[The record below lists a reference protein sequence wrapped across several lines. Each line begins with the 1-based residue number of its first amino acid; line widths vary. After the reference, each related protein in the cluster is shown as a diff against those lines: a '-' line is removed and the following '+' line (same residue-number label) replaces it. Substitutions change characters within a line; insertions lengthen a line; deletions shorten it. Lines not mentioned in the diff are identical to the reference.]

1 MSGLAA
7 PDGEDQNNEDRNPEA
22 GESAENQQIDLEI
35 LPGEFDQDKSPI
47 IDQAAPEQI
56 RTDDEKYTSVTRAT
70 ASTLYNPEGRVEAT
84 IPPRFLRNKDAD
96 GKFQPTVIEDSSG
109 KYIIYPSSLRQ
120 CPPIQWNDNSGA
132 KYIAKATWE
141 GYFTKEIV
149 DELIGLGMFS
159 PKWQNGEPCGKYLI
173 LKVDNFKAVWE
184 QFIQQGKIRFA
195 DDAKAEKLA
204 SPQVDYVGR
213 CSAEIKIIL
222 ETADFKSDF
231 TQAKV
236 TLVHHKGKLKFFNWS
251 DDIAANWSMTEFE
264 MPAEIE
270 KVTAAGIDPKDNFLL
285 VAQGGT
291 LCVLDHHAK
300 PIKIVKKIENPDSEF
315 AGTISLRDDGSIL
328 AGDRNG
334 RLTSIISNLHNFI
347 SHKDKLEQQRT
358 LQRLR
363 ARKRTAQI
371 KGGGKTEATNILP
384 EMKEISDGIA
394 AQFAD
399 DITNAITL
407 DEISRL
413 KAEINT
419 LRGEYSAEIKD
430 SKVIDSIF
438 KPIIASITAK
448 ETEIL
453 STQIDSE
460 MTSVRGLITRIGSMS
475 LVDLADARLRVDRVR
490 ATVMGSNLD
499 NATKAEITQ
508 ISDTFADKA
517 AEVLGQDE
525 DKLLIQ
531 LDTILQNAIQ
541 ELDGIQKLSSFE
553 LWQSTDYP
561 AFLDTL
567 AAQMRIIPASHQ
579 QVIEKIRKMEET
591 LRDRKKKAS
600 EKFKAQYENV
610 RQSAANRIDIVIQLA
625 SERITEF
632 LESFETEVHRKS
644 FPTPEAA
651 KQWVE
656 RSTLYASVLSVI
668 DDLANQDPEKAD
680 ELRQHLKVQVAQLSY
695 EVKRSKDLK
704 IDGGTG
710 RQMAIFGQVAFP
722 IWEHK
727 VEGEHKQNVKVE
739 LTYKVDDSSKGPGI
753 KPEDYM
759 CEVFYRVTDENGKVH
774 ETPLHSDD
782 RLRYGRYDER
792 FSDEA
797 YFASNIKLGDARK
810 MIASVKAIESKR
822 ANEVTRKYEE
832 FQARMKDLNETIRT
846 LKNENNGDWNTLKEE
861 RENLTKDYIS
871 FLNDSGIYGWYAL
884 KAFKRRY
891 QNGENVESKDGQGR
905 IPEWKSYWI
914 EDLATQKSLGE
925 FAQMSKMQ
933 LDLKEGMISLE
944 GHAGTGKDVLVQ
956 MFANKAKRPLYS
968 FDCTKWTTEFD
979 LSQDVSLASEE
990 GASYTVKED
999 SIIVKAL
1006 ETPGAILYFN
1016 EFNAMPEQAQIFL
1029 HSLFDAKRQVT
1040 LKTSSGRIVKAD
1052 PTVIICSS
1060 MNPGYPGTN
1069 HPQFATRSRMIPIKL
1084 AFPEFE
1090 KPDHTYDSS
1099 EALRIARS
1107 VKSLQELT
1115 YNPDMDENEFAKL
1128 WDNYI
1133 NKSISNGNMTP
1144 ERKFDLEVIFAL
1156 ITFANQL
1163 REGFINKLSKK
1174 GGRKT
1179 FTISQPFTLREMRR
1193 CAYILSQMNPAE
1205 KQNSD
1210 NAEKVAKDLVRK
1222 FFSQYIFDEKEAEE
1236 LENNLTQW
1244 TVQKPMRA
1252 ATP

>member
-1 MSGLAA
+1 MTLSSTPGA
-7 PDGEDQNNEDRNPEA
+7 DGEDLQQVKSPDH
-22 GESAENQQIDLEI
+22 QQIDMEI
-35 LPGEFDQDKSPI
+35 LSGEFDQDNSPI
-47 IDQAAPEQI
+47 IDKAAPHQI
-56 RTDDEKYTSVTRAT
+56 RTNEEKYTTVTRET

-84 IPPRFLRNKDAD
+84 IPQAFLLNRDSS
-96 GKFQPTVIEDSSG
+96 KFQPTVIEDASG
-109 KYIIYPSSLRQ
+109 KYIMLPSALKTF
-120 CPPIQWNDNSGA
+120 PTIKWNN
-132 KYIAKATWE
+132 
-141 GYFTKEIV
+141 
-149 DELIGLGMFS
+149 
-159 PKWQNGEPCGKYLI
+159 QNGVFYISVMGYPALFTTETIAALI
-173 LKVDNFKAVWE
+173 EFNFLQDNRRSPQYIIRANSNHQKDWE
-184 QFIQQGKIRFA
+184 SLIQQGKIRFA
-195 DDAKAEKLA
+195 DEEKADRLA
-204 SPQVDYVGR
+204 FPQLSYVGR
-213 CSAEIKIIL
+213 CNRGI
-222 ETADFKSDF
+222 ETMLKAADFKSDF
-231 TQAKV
+231 PQSKV
-236 TLVHHKGKLKFFNWS
+236 TLFHHEGKINLFNWS
-251 DDIAANWSMTEFE
+251 DDIASSWSVNKIE

-285 VAQGGT
+285 VAQGAT
-291 LCVLDHHAK
+291 LYVLDHHSQ
-300 PIKIVKKIENPDSEF
+300 PIKIVHKLENPDSEF
-315 AGTISLRDDGSIL
+315 AGTISLRADGSIL

-334 RLTSIISNLHNFI
+334 RLTGIISNLQSFI
-347 SHKDKLEQQRT
+347 SRKDKLEQQRT

-363 ARKRTAQI
+363 AKKRTAQI
-371 KGGGKTEATNILP
+371 NGGKAEATTVLP
-384 EMKEISDGIA
+384 EMKEISDEIA
-394 AQFAD
+394 TQFAD
-399 DITNAITL
+399 DIINATTL
-407 DEISRL
+407 DEVSKL

-419 LRGEYSAEIKD
+419 LRGEYTGEIKD

-438 KPIIASITAK
+438 KPIIDSLVAK

-453 STQIDSE
+453 STQIDGE
-460 MTSVRGLITRIGSMS
+460 MTSVRALITRIGSMS
-475 LVDLADARLRVDRVR
+475 LADLADAKQKVDRVR
-490 ATVMGSNLD
+490 ATVMGSSLD
-499 NATKAEITQ
+499 ATTKAEITQ
-508 ISDTFADKA
+508 ISDVFADKA

-525 DKLLIQ
+525 DRLLIQ

-541 ELDGIQKLSSFE
+541 ELDGIQKLSAFE
-553 LWQSTDYP
+553 VWQSTDYP
-561 AFLDTL
+561 AFLDAL
-567 AAQMRIIPASHQ
+567 AAQMRIIPASHL

-600 EKFKAQYENV
+600 EKFKEKYEEV
-610 RQSAANRIDIVIQLA
+610 RQSAANRIDVVIQLA
-625 SERITEF
+625 TDRITEF

-644 FPTPEAA
+644 FSTTEAA

-656 RSTLYASVLSVI
+656 RSPLYSSVLSLI
-668 DDLANQDPEKAD
+668 DDLATQDPEKAA
-680 ELRQHLKVQVAQLSY
+680 ELRQELKVQVAQYSY
-695 EVKRSKDLK
+695 EVKRSKDLSV
-704 IDGGTG
+704 DNSTG
-710 RQMAIFGQVAFP
+710 RQMAIFGQVTFP

-727 VEGEHKQNVKVE
+727 VVVEGEHKQSVKIE

-759 CEVFYRVTDENGKVH
+759 CELFYRVTDENGKVQ
-774 ETPLHSDD
+774 ETPLHSNDT
-782 RLRYGRYDER
+782 LKYGRYDER
-792 FSDEA
+792 FNDYA
-797 YFASNIKLGDARK
+797 YFASNIRLGDARK
-810 MIASVKAIESKR
+810 MISSVKAIESKR
-822 ANEVTRKYEE
+822 ANDVTKKYEE
-832 FQARMKDLNETIRT
+832 FQENMKDLNKRISE
-846 LKNENNGDWNTLKEE
+846 LKTQQNGDWSELKEE
-861 RENLTKDYIS
+861 RETITKEYIT
-871 FLNDSGIYGWYAL
+871 FLNESGIYGWYAL

-891 QNGENVESKDGQGR
+891 KNGENVESKDGQGR
-905 IPEWKSYWI
+905 IPDWKSYWI

-925 FAQMSKMQ
+925 FAEMSKMQ
-933 LDLKEGMISLE
+933 LELKEGMISLE

-990 GASYTVKED
+990 GASFTVKED
-999 SIIVKAL
+999 SVIVKAL

-1069 HPQFATRSRMIPIKL
+1069 HPQFATRSRMIPLKL
-1084 AFPEFE
+1084 AFPGFE
-1090 KPDHTYDSS
+1090 KEDHTYDSS

-1133 NKSISNGNMTP
+1133 NKGVSNGNMTP

-1163 REGFINKLSKK
+1163 REGFINKISKK
-1174 GGRKT
+1174 AGRKT

-1193 CAYILSQMNPAE
+1193 CAYVLSHMDPKE
-1205 KQNSD
+1205 KQNPD
-1210 NAEKVAKDLVRK
+1210 NAEKMAKDLVRK

-1236 LENNLTQW
+1236 LETNLSQW
-1244 TVQKPMRA
+1244 TVQKVMRS